1 MSKVRFNK
9 RCFYTNMNKN
19 ANHRGIRFFLIV
31 VLLSSIGVV
40 LQNNNNKTN
49 HMKYGNKSDSIRVL
63 QWNKGPSL
71 FKNKTDHLKIIIDK
85 YKPNLIS
92 LSEANYD
99 IAANDSNH
107 QFLHYNVEF
116 TDQKV
121 GLNLSRQVVLI
132 DKRLNYTRV
141 ENLEGKLDCTIW
153 VKISL
158 KGKKSLLFC
167 RGYRQWQIVNEK
179 DKNQFKG

>member
-1 MSKVRFNK
+1 
-9 RCFYTNMNKN
+9 
-19 ANHRGIRFFLIV
+19 
-31 VLLSSIGVV
+31 
-40 LQNNNNKTN
+40 
-49 HMKYGNKSDSIRVL
+49 MKYGNKSDSIRVL

>member
-1 MSKVRFNK
+1 M
-9 RCFYTNMNKN
+9 
-19 ANHRGIRFFLIV
+19 
-31 VLLSSIGVV
+31 
-40 LQNNNNKTN
+40 
-49 HMKYGNKSDSIRVL
+49 
-63 QWNKGPSL
+63 
-71 FKNKTDHLKIIIDK
+71 
-85 YKPNLIS
+85 IS

-116 TDQKV
+116 TDQKE
-121 GLNLSRQVVLI
+121 GLNLSRKVVLI

-167 RGYRQWQIVNEK
+167 WGVQTVANCK
-179 DKNQFKG
+179 